1 MESVKSMQRKSV
13 SFSAQSKFVFL
24 IYSDRYQTSRSF
36 INLFS
41 FIFLDL
47 LHDPHS
53 ECLRW
58 LEMCDI
64 DKTVYS
70 QAPVSFMS
78 QNNNSDNI
86 SERSGFYSV
95 NIGDEIL
102 KILQSA
108 GITSFE
114 FSKLPD
120 ILCSNGLFDV
130 ISKDKEKVIGQKL

>member
-1 MESVKSMQRKSV
+1 
-13 SFSAQSKFVFL
+13 
-24 IYSDRYQTSRSF
+24 
-36 INLFS
+36 
-41 FIFLDL
+41 
-47 LHDPHS
+47 
-53 ECLRW
+53 
-58 LEMCDI
+58 MCDI